1 MKNDSVFDL
10 FLPKKNA
17 AIRQRKRRKME
28 RNTIFY
34 EALETAGLKAQYD
47 GHVKKLLSFRQ
58 VISQILT
65 KTLMEYEGYTPQEAA
80 QWIAP
85 EGILG
90 PEEKER
96 RSEAEEDFMVGK
108 SEVSEEPGEGS
119 TIYDLRFQIQT
130 PEPEGR
136 RSELL
141 VNLEAQ
147 KEFWMQYRIVTRG
160 IFYEAKMLTEQ
171 YGRYFSHSSYQ
182 KLRKVY
188 SIWICMNSPNYV
200 GNAMAE
206 YKISKND
213 RIGSVPE
220 EEKSYDKLSVILICL
235 NTKKGLGEEGSL
247 HHFLNVLLSPV
258 LKPEEKVEI
267 FSQVYG
273 IRMEKE
279 IRKELEGMC
288 NLSEAIEEKAL
299 RRGRKEG
306 RREGKMEGRAESLV
320 KSVESAMKS
329 FHVDLRTACEGL
341 GFTLKEYYR
350 AAELLKK

>member
-1 MKNDSVFDL
+1 
-10 FLPKKNA
+10 
-17 AIRQRKRRKME
+17 ME

-65 KTLMEYEGYTPQEAA
+65 RTLAEYEGYTPQEAA

-85 EGILG
+85 EGILDL
-90 PEEKER
+90 EEKER

-147 KEFWMQYRIVTRG
+147 KKFWMQYRIVTRG
-160 IFYEAKMLTEQ
+160 IFYAAKMLTEQ

-188 SIWICMNSPNYV
+188 SVWICMNAPDNV
-200 GNAMAE
+200 GNAMVE

-213 RIGSVPE
+213 RIGNVPE
-220 EEKSYDKLSVILICL
+220 EVKSYDKLSVILICL
-235 NTKKGLGEEGSL
+235 NTKKGPGEKGSL

-258 LKPEEKVEI
+258 LKPEEKAEI
-267 FSQVYG
+267 FSRVYG

-288 NLSEAIEEKAL
+288 NLGEAIEEEAMK
-299 RRGRKEG
+299 RGRKEG
-306 RREGKMEGRAESLV
+306 KREGRAESLV

>member
-1 MKNDSVFDL
+1 
-10 FLPKKNA
+10 
-17 AIRQRKRRKME
+17 ME

-65 KTLMEYEGYTPQEAA
+65 RTLAEYEGYTPQEAA
-80 QWIAP
+80 RWIEP
-85 EGILG
+85 ETIPDL
-90 PEEKER
+90 EEKEEC
-96 RSEAEEDFMVGK
+96 SETEEDFMVGR
-108 SEVSEEPGEGS
+108 SEVSEKPGEGS

-130 PEPEGR
+130 PEPAGR

-147 KEFWMQYRIVTRG
+147 KKFWMQYRIVTRG
-160 IFYEAKMLTEQ
+160 IFYAAKMLTEQ

-188 SIWICMNSPNYV
+188 SIWICMNAPDNV
-200 GNAMAE
+200 GNAMVE

-213 RIGSVPE
+213 RIGNVPE
-220 EEKSYDKLSVILICL
+220 EVKSYDKLSVILICL
-235 NTKKGLGEEGSL
+235 NTKKGPGEEGNL

-258 LKPEEKVEI
+258 LKPEEKAEI
-267 FSQVYG
+267 FSRVYG

-288 NLSEAIEEKAL
+288 NLGEAIEEEAMK
-299 RRGRKEG
+299 RGRKEG
-306 RREGKMEGRAESLV
+306 KREGRAESLV

>member
-1 MKNDSVFDL
+1 
-10 FLPKKNA
+10 
-17 AIRQRKRRKME
+17 ME

-65 KTLMEYEGYTPQEAA
+65 RTLAEYEGYTPQEAA
-80 QWIAP
+80 HWIEP
-85 EGILG
+85 ETI
-90 PEEKER
+90 PDQEEKE
-96 RSEAEEDFMVGK
+96 ECPETEEDFMVGK

-147 KEFWMQYRIVTRG
+147 KKFWMQYRIVTRG
-160 IFYEAKMLTEQ
+160 IFYAAKMITEQ
-171 YGRYFSHSSYQ
+171 YGRYFSNSNYQ

-200 GNAMAE
+200 GNAMVE
-206 YKISKND
+206 YKICKTD
-213 RIGSVPE
+213 RVGSVPE
-220 EEKSYDKLSVILICL
+220 KEKNYDKLSVILICL

-258 LKPEEKVEI
+258 LKPEEKAEI

-288 NLSEAIEEKAL
+288 NLSGAIEEKAL
-299 RRGRKEG
+299 RRGRKEGRREG

>member
-1 MKNDSVFDL
+1 
-10 FLPKKNA
+10 
-17 AIRQRKRRKME
+17 ME

-65 KTLMEYEGYTPQEAA
+65 RTLAEYEGYTPQEAA
-80 QWIAP
+80 RWIEP
-85 EGILG
+85 ETIPDL
-90 PEEKER
+90 EEKEEC
-96 RSEAEEDFMVGK
+96 SETEEDFMVGR
-108 SEVSEEPGEGS
+108 SEVSEKPGEGS

-130 PEPEGR
+130 PEPAGR

-147 KEFWMQYRIVTRG
+147 KKFWMQYRIVTRG
-160 IFYEAKMLTEQ
+160 IFYAAKMLTEQ

-188 SIWICMNSPNYV
+188 SVWICMNAPDNV
-200 GNAMAE
+200 GNAMVE

-213 RIGSVPE
+213 RIGNVPE

-235 NTKKGLGEEGSL
+235 NTKKGPGEEGSL

-258 LKPEEKVEI
+258 LKPEEKAEI
-267 FSQVYG
+267 FSRVYG
-273 IRMEKE
+273 IKMEKE

-288 NLSEAIEEKAL
+288 NLGEAIEEEAMK
-299 RRGRKEG
+299 RGRKEG
-306 RREGKMEGRAESLV
+306 RREGKREGRAESLV

-341 GFTLKEYYR
+341 GFSLKEYYR